1 MTNEDYQKIF
11 HEIKNN
17 ITFIN
22 SSMQLVEKA
31 HPEIKDFPYWID
43 SMQEVSALKRLLIE
57 LSSARLCDDLTL
69 KKTSTEKFL
78 PELINSCIKLFDTTE
93 FHCQIPLEPSLPE
106 IYIDFDRMKRAL
118 FNLLK
123 NSYEAMKGMGQIRI
137 TCCREVSF
145 LRLDLI
151 DNGGGI
157 KPEYLPKL
165 FTPLATTKPN
175 GTGLG
180 LLISKQIIEAHGG
193 HLKVESRPQEGT
205 TFSIFLPFTENGS
218 PT

>member
-31 HPEIKDFPYWID
+31 HPEIKDYPYWKD
-43 SMQEVSALKRLLIE
+43 SMQEVSALKHLLIE

-69 KKTSTEKFL
+69 MKTSTEEFL
-78 PELINSCIKLFDTTE
+78 PELVNSCIKLFD
-93 FHCQIPLEPSLPE
+93 
-106 IYIDFDRMKRAL
+106 FDRIKRA
-118 FNLLK
+118 FYNLLK
-123 NSYEAMKGMGQIRI
+123 NSYEAMQGKGQIRI
-137 TCCREVSF
+137 ICSKEDSF
-145 LRLDLI
+145 VRIDLM
-151 DNGGGI
+151 DTGGGI
-157 KPEYLPKL
+157 APEYLPKL

-180 LLISKQIIEAHGG
+180 LLISKQIIEAHSG
-193 HLKVESRPQEGT
+193 HLSVESRPQEGT
-205 TFSIFLPFTENGS
+205 TFSIFLPCRHNIEQFKQN
-218 PT
+218 